1 MTNKYQV
8 LVTGRA
14 YVEIEADSP
23 AEALEVAGSRLG
35 EMRFGIWDM
44 ALNFSCDEMDLI
56 EEDE

>member
-1 MTNKYQV
+1 MAKYEV

-23 AEALEVAGSRLG
+23 AEALEVAPERLG

-44 ALNFSCDEMDLI
+44 NLSFECDEIDLI